1 MNIEV
6 IVLLKLQRSLANGLK
21 LFFLLS
27 FSASYSRG
35 NFPFRAK
42 PPFLNCVFRQGFC
55 SSQWEGKQTK
65 TFQVLQLLSTMW
77 QRCIQVPYNLLS
89 NSQNV
94 LNMVE
99 SWLQL
104 ADRRETKME
113 QVLIKN
119 RFSIMS
125 VLEKDNAEVLN
136 TSTVHMG
143 EPMVSL

>member
-1 MNIEV
+1 M
-6 IVLLKLQRSLANGLK
+6 
-21 LFFLLS
+21 
-27 FSASYSRG
+27 
-35 NFPFRAK
+35 
-42 PPFLNCVFRQGFC
+42 
-55 SSQWEGKQTK
+55 
-65 TFQVLQLLSTMW
+65 
-77 QRCIQVPYNLLS
+77 PYNLLS

-119 RFSIMS
+119 RYSIMS
-125 VLEKDNAEVLN
+125 VLEKDNAGALN

>member
-1 MNIEV
+1 M
-6 IVLLKLQRSLANGLK
+6 
-21 LFFLLS
+21 
-27 FSASYSRG
+27 
-35 NFPFRAK
+35 
-42 PPFLNCVFRQGFC
+42 
-55 SSQWEGKQTK
+55 
-65 TFQVLQLLSTMW
+65 
-77 QRCIQVPYNLLS
+77 PYNLLS

-119 RFSIMS
+119 RYSIMS

>member
-1 MNIEV
+1 M
-6 IVLLKLQRSLANGLK
+6 
-21 LFFLLS
+21 
-27 FSASYSRG
+27 
-35 NFPFRAK
+35 
-42 PPFLNCVFRQGFC
+42 
-55 SSQWEGKQTK
+55 
-65 TFQVLQLLSTMW
+65 
-77 QRCIQVPYNLLS
+77 PYNLLS

>member
-1 MNIEV
+1 M
-6 IVLLKLQRSLANGLK
+6 
-21 LFFLLS
+21 
-27 FSASYSRG
+27 
-35 NFPFRAK
+35 
-42 PPFLNCVFRQGFC
+42 
-55 SSQWEGKQTK
+55 
-65 TFQVLQLLSTMW
+65 
-77 QRCIQVPYNLLS
+77 PYNLLS

-99 SWLQL
+99 SWLKL

-119 RFSIMS
+119 RYSIMS